1 MENRRFIGKIGNQV
15 AYLYR
20 VDKRKARAFF
30 ALGSNVYLVPDQL
43 DPFNQDLNPLPV
55 NQGIGDFE
63 KLSEQFKNYFCLNS
77 NTGYFPAYYVDLF
90 ESNLKF
96 PKNEIHI

>member
-1 MENRRFIGKIGNQV
+1 MENRRFIGKINNQV

-30 ALGSNVYLVPDQL
+30 AMGSNVYLVPDQL
-43 DPFNQDLNPLPV
+43 DPFNDDLKPLPV
-55 NQGIGDFE
+55 NQENGNFDN
-63 KLSEQFKNYFCLNS
+63 LSANFRNYFCLNS
-77 NTGYFPAYYVDLF
+77 NTGYFPAYYINLY
-90 ESNLKF
+90 ESTLKF